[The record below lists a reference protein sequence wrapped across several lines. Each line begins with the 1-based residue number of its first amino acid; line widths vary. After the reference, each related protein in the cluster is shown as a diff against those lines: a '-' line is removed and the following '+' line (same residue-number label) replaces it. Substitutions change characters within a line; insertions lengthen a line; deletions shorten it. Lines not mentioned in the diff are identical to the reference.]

1 MTPAQEA
8 MVEFTAFRD
17 TPVVAHGLVRDIRV
31 RWACEEIGLPYRTRL
46 LDSNSARPED
56 YYREQ
61 PFGQIPAYREGTVQL
76 FESGAI
82 LLHIGGK
89 DERLLPCDDSAR
101 GRTICWLF
109 AALNSVEP
117 ALANLVTIDFFAAGE
132 EWARLGR
139 PAMEAYART
148 RLSQLSRWLDR
159 QEWLEGDFTVADI
172 MMISVLRIV
181 RHTELVSEFPNLRE
195 YCARGEARPA
205 FQRALAE
212 QIRDFGTPRRAS
224 RAPS

>member
-1 MTPAQEA
+1 MTQAQDE

-17 TPVVAHGLVRDIRV
+17 LPEFAHGLVRDIRV

-46 LDSNSARPED
+46 LDASASRPER

-89 DERLLPCDDSAR
+89 DERLLPRDYSAR
-101 GRTICWLF
+101 ARAICWLF

-117 ALANLVTIDFFAAGE
+117 ALTNLVTIDFFAAGE
-132 EWARLGR
+132 EWARLSR
-139 PAMEAYART
+139 PSMEAHART
-148 RLSQLSRWLDR
+148 KLSHLSRWLGQ
-159 QEWLEGDFTVADI
+159 QEWLEGEFTVADV
-172 MMISVLRIV
+172 MMICVLRIV
-181 RHTELVSEFPNLRE
+181 RHTELVNEFPNLRD
-195 YCARGEARPA
+195 YRARGELRPA
-205 FQRALAE
+205 FRRALVD
-212 QIRDFGTPRRAS
+212 QIRDLGSAARS
-224 RAPS
+224 H